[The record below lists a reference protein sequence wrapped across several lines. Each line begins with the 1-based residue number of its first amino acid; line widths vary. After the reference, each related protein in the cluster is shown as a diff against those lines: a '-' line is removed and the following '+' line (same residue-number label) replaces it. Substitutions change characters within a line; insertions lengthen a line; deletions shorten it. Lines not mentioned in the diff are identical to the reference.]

1 MQIVGQDILGNFN
14 GSRRHNICPRGHRR
28 NVSQDTCMWAGDHHM
43 NGLVAAAYIHENRWN
58 KEIAEKCVQRPDMLP
73 RNSD

>member
-1 MQIVGQDILGNFN
+1 
-14 GSRRHNICPRGHRR
+14 
-28 NVSQDTCMWAGDHHM
+28 MWAGDHHM